1 MYIKKKIV
9 VTGGSGRFAQSLKKV
24 KSQYKFI
31 YPKKRQLDITNSN
44 LIKKYLKK
52 MRPSSILHLAG
63 LSRPMIEHE
72 KYDKVP
78 KQLIVMPAFGELAG
92 RTMNREPLKGLGP
105 ILRNG
110 LADLSKARVE
120 TLEGLDFGEL
130 GSLIDLRL

>member
-1 MYIKKKIV
+1 MKKFMLICAPV
-9 VTGGSGRFAQSLKKV
+9 SSRSGYGDHARDLVWSF
-24 KSQYKFI
+24 
-31 YPKKRQLDITNSN
+31 
-44 LIKKYLKK
+44 
-52 MRPSSILHLAG
+52 
-63 LSRPMIEHE
+63 IEHE

-78 KQLIVMPAFGELAG
+78 EQLIVMPAFGELAG

-105 ILRNG
+105 LLRNG